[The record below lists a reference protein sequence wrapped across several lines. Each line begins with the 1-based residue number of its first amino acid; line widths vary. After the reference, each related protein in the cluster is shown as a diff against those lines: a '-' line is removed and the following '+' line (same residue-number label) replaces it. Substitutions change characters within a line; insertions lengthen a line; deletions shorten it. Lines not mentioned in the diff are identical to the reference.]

1 MNAKFMSK
9 LLKSSQNIL
18 HPVLFLFPLAIDSIE
33 EFPFLCYCLSKIR
46 AIIVDMQSTLLWY
59 NLHFLMINGA
69 GHHTSL
75 ETDPIV
81 VLKHE
86 VFTVFG
92 LYSSYQVLVVS
103 FVFSGVLV
111 SYSRYNC
118 FSLSLT
124 V

>member
-1 MNAKFMSK
+1 
-9 LLKSSQNIL
+9 
-18 HPVLFLFPLAIDSIE
+18 
-33 EFPFLCYCLSKIR
+33 
-46 AIIVDMQSTLLWY
+46 MQYTLPWR

-86 VFTVFG
+86 VSAVFG
-92 LYSSYQVLVVS
+92 FYFSYQVLVVV
-103 FVFSGVLV
+103 FVFRSFGVLQ
-111 SYSRYNC
+111 RYNC
-118 FSLSLT
+118 FSLTLT